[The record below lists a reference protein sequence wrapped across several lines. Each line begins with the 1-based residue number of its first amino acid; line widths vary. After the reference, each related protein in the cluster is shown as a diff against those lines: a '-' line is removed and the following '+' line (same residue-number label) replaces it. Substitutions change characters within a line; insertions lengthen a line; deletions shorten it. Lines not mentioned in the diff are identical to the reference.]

1 MCGESH
7 GELVR
12 QWLYSHIAMLAEHQD
27 ISGSFMFLLYN
38 QSSVFIRIIRVR
50 KKNIRVNPCH
60 PWEKKKP
67 PRAHT
72 KRFLSVSGV
81 GLTKQHRYFLYNKEK
96 TRGAC
101 PLSSLFYH
109 Y

>member
-27 ISGSFMFLLYN
+27 ISGSFMFL
-38 QSSVFIRIIRVR
+38 FI
-50 KKNIRVNPCH
+50 
-60 PWEKKKP
+60 KKKL